1 MRIKLYETPEEI
13 VAIAEVYNTREHK
26 HKAVA
31 YIRGLQDNDNSK
43 SIIEGAY
50 KMAIE
55 GKKLHPFFRHIDSTI
70 YITIPEGG
78 YISHIA
84 TLDGIGVTWYHE
96 NMKALGYSFYR
107 MNTQWY
113 INHGQGIESI
123 ELESVLEVYK
133 NIFKCSYTYAANA
146 LDKGKYFD
154 CGSCQI
160 YKDSFNCKNW

>member
-1 MRIKLYETPEEI
+1 MRIKVYETPEEI
-13 VAIAEVYNTREHK
+13 IATVEAYNTATHTY
-26 HKAVA
+26 KAVA
-31 YIRGLQDNDNSK
+31 YIGGLRDNDTSK
-43 SIIEGAY
+43 RIIEGAY

-55 GKKLHPFFRHIDSTI
+55 GNKLHPFFRPIDTGLCF
-70 YITIPEGG
+70 TIPEGG
-78 YISHIA
+78 YINHIA

-96 NMKALGYSFYR
+96 SMKALGYSFYR

-113 INHGQGIESI
+113 INHGQGLEPI
-123 ELESVLEVYK
+123 ELESVLEVYS

-160 YKDSFNCKNW
+160 YKDSFNCRNW

>member
-1 MRIKLYETPEEI
+1 MRIKLYETPGTI
-13 VAIAEVYNTREHK
+13 IATAEAYNTATHK
-26 HKAVA
+26 YKAEA
-31 YIRGLQDNDNSK
+31 YMGGLQDNDNSK
-43 SIIEGAY
+43 EIIEGAY

-55 GKKLHPFFRHIDSTI
+55 GNKLHPLFRPIDGI
-70 YITIPEGG
+70 CFTIPEGE
-78 YISHIA
+78 YINHIA
-84 TLDGIGVTWYHE
+84 TLDGTGVTWYHE
-96 NMKALGYSFYR
+96 SMKALGACFYR

-113 INHGQGIESI
+113 INHGQGLEPI
-123 ELESVLEVYK
+123 ELESVLEVYS